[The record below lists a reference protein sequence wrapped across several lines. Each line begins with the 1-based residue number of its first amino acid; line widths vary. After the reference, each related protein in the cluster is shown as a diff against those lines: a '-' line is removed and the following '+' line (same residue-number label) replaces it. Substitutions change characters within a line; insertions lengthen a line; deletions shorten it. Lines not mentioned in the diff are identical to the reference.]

1 MDAQPHAAVFTQGS
15 TLRHVL
21 AMTGAAS
28 VGLMA
33 LFVVDLLSLIYVS
46 RLGDPALTAAVGFA
60 TQVLFISVS
69 VAIGLA
75 IAIGALVSRAIGAG
89 DRARAR
95 RLASSGLVHVV
106 LVSGAAGAAGLFAR
120 NDLLRL
126 LGAQGEALDVAS
138 SYLLL
143 TLPATVG
150 LGLGMALA
158 GVLRAVGDARRAM
171 YVTLAGAATT
181 AALDPLLIFHFGLGV
196 QGAAIA
202 TIVSRLVFVVVGLH
216 GAALRH
222 GLVARPRLRAALA
235 DARPLYAIAFPAV
248 LTNLAAPV
256 GSAYVMR
263 AFSGFGEPAVAAL
276 AMMDRVAPV
285 VFGPLLALSGAVGPI
300 LGQNFGARRH
310 DRLRRV
316 LSDSLILNALYVVLV
331 WLALTQATGLVVAL
345 FSAHGETADLLRFFV
360 LACGPL
366 WFFLGGVFV
375 ANATFNNLGFPLF
388 STFFNWGRAT
398 LGVIPFV
405 AFGAARFGPRG
416 GYVGLIAGAALF
428 GCLAVGAAFWA
439 LSRLA
444 REDAR
449 D

>member
-1 MDAQPHAAVFTQGS
+1 
-15 TLRHVL
+15 
-21 AMTGAAS
+21 MTGAAS

-46 RLGDPALTAAVGFA
+46 RLDDPALTAAVGFS
-60 TQVLFISVS
+60 TQVLFISIS
-69 VAIGLA
+69 VAIGLS

-89 DRARAR
+89 ELGRAR
-95 RLASSGLVHVV
+95 RLAASGLIHVA
-106 LVSGAAGAAGLFAR
+106 LVSTLVGVAGLFAR
-120 NDLLRL
+120 KDLLGL
-126 LGAQGEALDVAS
+126 LGARGEALEVAS

-150 LGLGMALA
+150 LALGMALA
-158 GVLRAVGDARRAM
+158 GLLRAVGDARRAM

-196 QGAAIA
+196 QGAAIGA
-202 TIVSRLVFVVVGLH
+202 VVSRLVFVVVGLH

-222 GLVARPRLRAALA
+222 GLIARPHLSHAIE
-235 DARPLYAIAFPAV
+235 DARALYAIAFPAV

-256 GSAYVMR
+256 ASAYVMR
-263 AFSGFGEPAVAAL
+263 ALSGFGEPAVAAL

-285 VFGPLLALSGAVGPI
+285 AFGPLYALSGAVGPI
-300 LGQNFGARRH
+300 LGQNFGAGRH

-316 LSDSLILNALYVVLV
+316 LTDSLMLNALYVVVV
-331 WLALTQATGLVVAL
+331 WLALTQGAGLIVAL
-345 FSAHGETADLLRFFV
+345 FSARGETAELLRFFV
-360 LACGPL
+360 LASGPL

-398 LGVIPFV
+398 LGVMPFV
-405 AFGAARFGPRG
+405 AFGAARFGPQG

-449 D
+449 G